1 MSRHQ
6 RSLLTRLG
14 LFTAGIAVAVVGGG
28 LIGTA
33 LHVANVE
40 RMHQIWGDEE
50 PDRA

>member
-1 MSRHQ
+1 MRRR
-6 RSLLTRLG
+6 RSLLTRIA
-14 LFTAGIAVAVVGGG
+14 LFTGGTLVAAVGGG

-50 PDRA
+50 PDRT